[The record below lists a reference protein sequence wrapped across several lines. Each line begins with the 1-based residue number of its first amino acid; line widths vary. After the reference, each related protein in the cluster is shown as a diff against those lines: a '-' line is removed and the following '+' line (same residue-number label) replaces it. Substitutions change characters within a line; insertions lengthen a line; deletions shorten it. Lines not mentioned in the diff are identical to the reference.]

1 VCSAVSRNV
10 QQRRGGGV
18 AGAQRR
24 AGEGG
29 RVRARPGAGVPDPA
43 QLVRRLHPGQDGG
56 GRQVPADAEHERP
69 PRAVL
74 VLRRPRRHPRRRR
87 VAFAGESRRGWYWP
101 RQQQLVQVS
110 RVPRLPDALSNV
122 SKYEQ

>member
-1 VCSAVSRNV
+1 VCSTAYVRRDQSKSIISVRRNV

-74 VLRRPRRHPRRRR
+74 VLGRPRRHPRRRR
-87 VAFAGESRRGWYWP
+87 VAFAGESRRGGTGRAISSWF
-101 RQQQLVQVS
+101 R
-110 RVPRLPDALSNV
+110 
-122 SKYEQ
+122 